1 MTQSGFAGI
10 MFGLTV
16 WENVVPFILSVPTHH
31 FAHILKGTVPRGF
44 QWNKVLITA
53 ENFIEHN
60 YLKITNTVLVIE
72 LFSDFF
78 ILRNDH
84 KNVKTLVI

>member
-16 WENVVPFILSVPTHH
+16 WENVVPFILRVPTHH

-44 QWNKVLITA
+44 QCNIKDSTVKRVLITA
-53 ENFIEHN
+53 GNFIEHN
-60 YLKITNTVLVIE
+60 YLKISTFLLVIRQR
-72 LFSDFF
+72 
-78 ILRNDH
+78 I
-84 KNVKTLVI
+84 VQ